1 MVAEGEKSN
10 KEKVKKSKGFGFVE
24 FAKHEDAL
32 AVLRKLNNNPAYFGK
47 ERRPIVEFAIENSLE
62 LNKRQDRLRKAH
74 NITDKKKA
82 EYENRNLKNKAE
94 VGPQDGP
101 QDGGNARD
109 QQPRADEQH
118 ARDPRR
124 NYTTENDNR
133 RERKQRDGN
142 AENGNGRQRSRNEA
156 ADKRQRK
163 GNRGNNNNNNFHNS
177 NNNNNNN
184 NSKNNYSKN
193 NKVGQNRDRNDKKAN
208 NPNSKTSAHQQDAN
222 QNNQNN
228 QKKRKIEEA
237 EAKKEPRRKKAKLS
251 GDKLDSLISEY
262 KKTFLA
268 E

>member
-1 MVAEGEKSN
+1 M
-10 KEKVKKSKGFGFVE
+10 KKSKGFGFVE

-163 GNRGNNNNNNFHNS
+163 GNRGNNNNNFHNS

-208 NPNSKTSAHQQDAN
+208 NPNSKRSAHQQDAN